1 MTSAKPRAIAA
12 ALIALMLFTFWL
24 GARSLQARTI
34 WYDEWWTIFYAG
46 SAPQYGPAQLAD
58 TWQRVAETDHELNPP
73 GYYLAINAWSRLV
86 GGSPYTL
93 RAWSLLLG
101 MLALA
106 FVYRAGRDLVS
117 PWAGVSAALAL
128 GLSSFFVQHLYEG
141 RAYMQ
146 MTLFAAAVFWSYWR
160 LTTGQRLT
168 IGLGGLFVASLAG
181 LLYTHYMAAF
191 VVAALGLY
199 HLLFVSKD
207 TRWWGIAL
215 LAGLA
220 LAAFLPWVSVALK
233 AFNQVANDPARDV
246 FAADALSL
254 LRRLIDLFSNGSAAL
269 LGIFAWYALS
279 GKRIVWFTL
288 IVALSLALAINEIF
302 HFVTDVH
309 YLLALWPL
317 LALVVGMG
325 AARMAADR
333 LRPWVPLS
341 LWIIAGLV
349 TSLSPDHLLKLKNE
363 TFALYLPWD
372 IVARQMARLA
382 QPGDTLIFF
391 LPEPV
396 PNWLHQPVSDYYL
409 EGLPI
414 RHAVVDSPMAKPIDQ
429 YRQEAETFVDDAPRV
444 WIARQP
450 HDPPLPVV
458 DAEFQR
464 VFAERR
470 YVECGSPWDAP
481 DLRLTLYVR
490 ALERAAATFG
500 EAITAYLP
508 RDPLPAAASGQLSVA
523 LGWQV
528 DPMTPPNTYSVGVH
542 LDDPN
547 GQLVRQHDYGLPP
560 PGFTCRSAVL
570 PLDGLPPGAYRLW
583 LVVYNWQTGERLPGE
598 VLASGL
604 AGDRLLLGTVQVGG
618 NGR

>member
-1 MTSAKPRAIAA
+1 MITAKPRMIAA
-12 ALIALMLFTFWL
+12 AMLPLLLLTFWL

-46 SAPQYGPAQLAD
+46 SAPQYGPAPLAE
-58 TWQRVAETDHELNPP
+58 TWRRVADTDHELNPP
-73 GYYLAINAWSRLV
+73 GYYLAINVWSRLV
-86 GGSPYTL
+86 GDSPYTL
-93 RAWSLLLG
+93 RVWSLLLG

-106 FVYRAGRDLVS
+106 FVYRAGRDLLS

-128 GLSSFFVQHLYEG
+128 GLSSFFVQYLYEG

-146 MTLFAAAVFWSYWR
+146 MALCTAAVFWAYWR
-160 LTTGQRLT
+160 LTTGRRIT
-168 IGLGGLFVASLAG
+168 IGLGGLFVVSLAG
-181 LLYTHYMAAF
+181 LLYTHYMAIF

-199 HLLFVSKD
+199 HLLFVGKD
-207 TRWWGIAL
+207 ARWWGIVL

-220 LAAFLPWVSVALK
+220 LAAFVPWVSVALK
-233 AFNQVANDPARDV
+233 AFNQVTNDPARDA
-246 FAADALSL
+246 FAADAFSL

-269 LGIFAWYALS
+269 LAIFAWYALP
-279 GKRIVWFTL
+279 GRRVVWFTL
-288 IVALSLALAINEIF
+288 IVALSFVLAINAVF
-302 HFVTDVH
+302 RFVTDVH

-317 LALVVGMG
+317 LALVVGLG

-341 LWIIAGLV
+341 LWVIAGLI
-349 TSLSPDHLLKLKNE
+349 TSLSPEHLLRLKNE

-372 IVARQMARLA
+372 LVARQMARLA
-382 QPGDTLIFF
+382 QPGDALIFF

-409 EGLPI
+409 EGLPV
-414 RHAVVDSPMAKPIDQ
+414 RRAVVDSPADKPVDK
-429 YRQEAETFVDDAPRV
+429 YRREAETFVDDAPRV

-450 HDPPLPVV
+450 NDPPLPVV

-508 RDPLPAAASGQLSVA
+508 LDPLPVSSGRLSVA
-523 LGWQV
+523 LGWEV
-528 DPMTPPNTYSVGVH
+528 GETTPPNTYSVGVH

-547 GQLVRQHDYGLPP
+547 GQLARQYDYGLPP
-560 PGFTCRSAVL
+560 QGFTCRSADI
-570 PLDGLPPGAYRLW
+570 PLDGLPPGDYRL
-583 LVVYNWQTGERLPGE
+583 LVTVYNWQTGERLPGTA
-598 VLASGL
+598 LASGQT
-604 AGDRLLLGTVQVGG
+604 GDRLPLATVRVGG
-618 NGR
+618 